1 MKPKSF
7 TFLLVSGD
15 RGNLRKVRVPFY
27 VVHLLAVFV
36 VVGGITVFA
45 AVGSY
50 GRMLWKAASYN
61 ALRRDQEQ
69 LKRQFQDLQARV
81 KDSDR
86 KISSLQSLAT
96 DVAMSYGILGAGRT
110 PFFGTNNPP
119 ESDAAYNQSV
129 EQFHFLM
136 RNATAVALSAEG
148 MTIGPGR
155 NWEDMQFTPSLWPVV
170 GPLTGTFGER
180 LDPFS
185 GEGAF
190 HAGVDI
196 SAPYGTEV
204 RVAADGIVEDVGTHT
219 GLGRA
224 ITVDHGFGI
233 ETIYGHLS
241 RYGTEP
247 GKRVK
252 RGEVIG
258 FVGDSG
264 RATGPHLHFEVHVYG
279 TPVNPLKFL
288 RSGAPGGAS
297 VTGSGD

>member
-1 MKPKSF
+1 MKPKAF

-15 RGNLRKVRVPFY
+15 RGALRKVRVPFY
-27 VVHLLAVFV
+27 VVQLLVVFV

-61 ALRRDQEQ
+61 ALRRDQER

-81 KDSDR
+81 KDSDQ

-96 DVAMSYGILGAGRT
+96 DVAMSYGILGVGRT
-110 PFFGTNNPP
+110 PFFGNNNPP
-119 ESDAAYNQSV
+119 ESDAAFNLSV
-129 EQFHFLM
+129 DQFHFLM
-136 RNATAVALSAEG
+136 KNATAVALSAEG
-148 MTIGPGR
+148 MTLGPGR

-170 GPLTGTFGER
+170 GMITGSFGER

-196 SAPYGTEV
+196 SASYGTEV
-204 RVAADGIVEDVGTHT
+204 RVAADGIVEDVGIHT

-233 ETIYGHLS
+233 ETVYGHLS
-241 RYGTEP
+241 RFGTDP

-258 FVGDSG
+258 YVGDSG

-288 RSGAPGGAS
+288 KSGATGGGS
-297 VTGSGD
+297 STGGN

>member
-1 MKPKSF
+1 MPKPF
-7 TFLLVSGD
+7 TFLLVSGES
-15 RGNLRKVRVPFY
+15 GSLRKVRIPFY
-27 VVHLLAVFV
+27 ALHLLALFA
-36 VVGGITVFA
+36 VVGGITVLA

-61 ALRRDQEQ
+61 DLRRDQAR

-81 KDSDR
+81 KDSDQ

-96 DVAMSYGILGAGRT
+96 DVAMSYGILGARSS
-110 PFFGTNNPP
+110 PFLGPSAPP
-119 ESDAAYNQSV
+119 ESEAAFNQSV

-136 RNATAVALSAEG
+136 KNATAVALSAEG
-148 MTIGPGR
+148 LTLAPGR

-170 GPLTGTFGER
+170 GELTATFGQR

-190 HAGVDI
+190 HSGLDI
-196 SAPYGTEV
+196 SAPYGTDV
-204 RVAADGIVEDVGTHT
+204 RASADGVVLDVNEHT

-233 ETIYGHLS
+233 ETVYGHLS
-241 RYGTEP
+241 GYATEP
-247 GKRVK
+247 GRRVK

-258 FVGDSG
+258 YVGDSG

-279 TPVNPLKFL
+279 TPVNPFKFL
-288 RSGAPGGAS
+288 KGSA
-297 VTGSGD
+297 SGD

>member
-7 TFLLVSGD
+7 TFLLLSGD
-15 RGNLRKVRVPFY
+15 RGTLRKVRVPFY
-27 VVHLLAVFV
+27 VVHMLAIFA

-45 AVGSY
+45 AMGSY
-50 GRMLWKAASYN
+50 GRMLWKATSYN
-61 ALRRDQEQ
+61 TLRRDQERLQ
-69 LKRQFQDLQARV
+69 RNFKDLQARV
-81 KDSDR
+81 KDSDQ

-96 DVAMSYGILGAGRT
+96 DVAMSYGILGARRT
-110 PFFGTNNPP
+110 PFFGSENPP
-119 ESDAAYNQSV
+119 ESDAAFNQSV

-136 RNATAVALSAEG
+136 KNATAVALSSEG
-148 MTIGPGR
+148 MTLGPGR

-170 GPLTGTFGER
+170 GTLTGTFGER

-204 RVAADGIVEDVGTHT
+204 RVSADGVVEDVGIHT

-233 ETIYGHLS
+233 ETVYGHLS
-241 RYGTEP
+241 RYATEP

-258 FVGDSG
+258 YVGDSG

-279 TPVNPLKFL
+279 TPVNPWRFLKS
-288 RSGAPGGAS
+288 SGTGAG
-297 VTGSGD
+297 TGSGE

>member
-1 MKPKSF
+1 MPKPF
-7 TFLLVSGD
+7 TFLLVSGES
-15 RGNLRKVRVPFY
+15 GSLRKLRIPFY
-27 VVHLLAVFV
+27 ALHLLALFA
-36 VVGGITVFA
+36 VVGGITVLA

-61 ALRRDQEQ
+61 DLRRDQAR

-81 KDSDR
+81 KDSDQ

-96 DVAMSYGILGAGRT
+96 DVAMSYGILGARSS
-110 PFFGTNNPP
+110 PFLGPSAPP
-119 ESDAAYNQSV
+119 ESEAAFNQSV

-136 RNATAVALSAEG
+136 KNATAVALSSEG
-148 MTIGPGR
+148 LTLAPGR

-170 GPLTGTFGER
+170 GELTATFGQR

-190 HAGVDI
+190 HSGLDI

-204 RVAADGIVEDVGTHT
+204 RASADGVVMDVGLRT

-233 ETIYGHLS
+233 ETVYGHLS
-241 RYGTEP
+241 GFGTEP
-247 GKRVK
+247 GRRVK

-258 FVGDSG
+258 YVGDSG

-279 TPVNPLKFL
+279 TPVNPFKFL
-288 RSGAPGGAS
+288 KGSA
-297 VTGSGD
+297 SGD

>member
-7 TFLLVSGD
+7 TFLVVSGG
-15 RGNLRKVRVPFY
+15 RGSLRKVTIPFY
-27 VVHLLAVFV
+27 VVHLLGLLV

-50 GRMLWKAASYN
+50 GRMLWKAAGYN
-61 ALRRDQEQ
+61 ELRRDQER
-69 LKRQFQDLQARV
+69 LKREFQDLQARV

-96 DVAMSYGILGAGRT
+96 DVAMSYGILGARRT
-110 PFFGTNNPP
+110 PFVGSEAPP
-119 ESDAAYNQSV
+119 ESDAAFNQSV

-136 RNATAVALSAEG
+136 RNATAVALSAQG
-148 MTIGPGR
+148 LSLVPGR

-170 GPLTGTFGER
+170 GQLTGTFGER

-190 HAGVDI
+190 HSGLDI
-196 SAPYGTEV
+196 SAPYGTDV
-204 RVAADGIVEDVGTHT
+204 RASADGVVLDVGPHT

-224 ITVDHGFGI
+224 IVVDHGFGI

-241 RYGTEP
+241 GYNTIP
-247 GKRVK
+247 GRRIK

-258 FVGDSG
+258 YVGDSG
-264 RATGPHLHFEVHVYG
+264 RASGPHLHFEVHVYG
-279 TPVNPLKFL
+279 TPVNPWKFL
-288 RSGAPGGAS
+288 KGSA
-297 VTGSGD
+297 SGD

>member
-1 MKPKSF
+1 AVIPQLHFRRTLSHRMPKPF
-7 TFLLVSGD
+7 TFLLVSGES
-15 RGNLRKVRVPFY
+15 GSLRKLRIPFY
-27 VVHLLAVFV
+27 ALHLLALFS
-36 VVGGITVFA
+36 VVGGTTVHA

-61 ALRRDQEQ
+61 DLRRDQAR

-81 KDSDR
+81 KDSDQ

-96 DVAMSYGILGAGRT
+96 DVAMSYGILGARSS
-110 PFFGTNNPP
+110 PFLGPSAPP
-119 ESDAAYNQSV
+119 ESEAAFNQSV

-136 RNATAVALSAEG
+136 KNATAVALSSEG
-148 MTIGPGR
+148 LTLAPGR

-170 GPLTGTFGER
+170 GELTATFGQR

-190 HAGVDI
+190 HSGLDI

-204 RVAADGIVEDVGTHT
+204 RASADGVVMDVGLRT

-233 ETIYGHLS
+233 ETVYGHLS
-241 RYGTEP
+241 
-247 GKRVK
+247 
-252 RGEVIG
+252 G
-258 FVGDSG
+258 F
-264 RATGPHLHFEVHVYG
+264 
-279 TPVNPLKFL
+279 
-288 RSGAPGGAS
+288 
-297 VTGSGD
+297 

>member
-1 MKPKSF
+1 MSKPF
-7 TFLLVSGD
+7 TFLLVSGET
-15 RGNLRKVRVPFY
+15 GSLRKLKVPFSALY
-27 VVHLLAVFV
+27 VLALFA

-61 ALRRDQEQ
+61 DLRRDQER

-81 KDSDR
+81 KDSDQ

-96 DVAMSYGILGAGRT
+96 DVAMSYGILGARRT
-110 PFFGTNNPP
+110 PFFSSNAPP
-119 ESDAAYNQSV
+119 ESDAAFNQSV

-136 RNATAVALSAEG
+136 KNATAVALSAEG
-148 MTIGPGR
+148 LTLAPGR

-170 GPLTGTFGER
+170 GQLTGTFGER

-190 HAGVDI
+190 HSGLDI
-196 SAPYGTEV
+196 SAPYGTDV
-204 RVAADGIVEDVGTHT
+204 RSSADGVVSDVGTHT

-233 ETIYGHLS
+233 ETVYGHLS
-241 RYGTEP
+241 GYSTEP
-247 GKRVK
+247 GRRVK

-258 FVGDSG
+258 YVGDSG
-264 RATGPHLHFEVHVYG
+264 RASGPHLHFEVHVYG
-279 TPVNPLKFL
+279 TPVNPWKFL
-288 RSGAPGGAS
+288 KGSA
-297 VTGSGD
+297 SGD

>member
-1 MKPKSF
+1 MPKPF
-7 TFLLVSGD
+7 TFLLVSGES
-15 RGNLRKVRVPFY
+15 GSLRKVRIPFY
-27 VVHLLAVFV
+27 ALHLLALFAL
-36 VVGGITVFA
+36 VGGITVLA
-45 AVGSY
+45 AMGSY

-61 ALRRDQEQ
+61 DLRRDQAQ

-81 KDSDR
+81 KDSDQ

-96 DVAMSYGILGAGRT
+96 DVAMSYGILGARST
-110 PFFGTNNPP
+110 PFLASTAPP
-119 ESDAAYNQSV
+119 ESEAAFNQSV

-136 RNATAVALSAEG
+136 KNATAVALSAQG
-148 MTIGPGR
+148 LTLTPGR
-155 NWEDMQFTPSLWPVV
+155 NWADMQFTPSLWPVV
-170 GPLTGTFGER
+170 GELTATFGQR

-190 HAGVDI
+190 HSGLDI

-204 RVAADGIVEDVGTHT
+204 RASGDGVVLDVDMHT

-233 ETIYGHLS
+233 ETVYGHLS
-241 RYGTEP
+241 GYGTET
-247 GKRVK
+247 GRRVK

-258 FVGDSG
+258 YVGDSG

-279 TPVNPLKFL
+279 APVNPFRYLKG
-288 RSGAPGGAS
+288 SA
-297 VTGSGD
+297 SGD

>member
-1 MKPKSF
+1 MSKPF
-7 TFLLVSGD
+7 TFLLVSGET
-15 RGNLRKVRVPFY
+15 GSLRKVRVPYSALY
-27 VVHLLAVFV
+27 VLALFAVI
-36 VVGGITVFA
+36 GGITVFA

-61 ALRRDQEQ
+61 DLRRDQER

-81 KDSDR
+81 KDSDQ

-96 DVAMSYGILGAGRT
+96 DVAMSYGILGARRT
-110 PFFGTNNPP
+110 PFAGSNAPP
-119 ESDAAYNQSV
+119 ESDAAFNQSV

-136 RNATAVALSAEG
+136 KNATAVALSAQG
-148 MTIGPGR
+148 LTLLPGR

-170 GPLTGTFGER
+170 GQLTGTFGER

-190 HAGVDI
+190 HSGLDI

-204 RVAADGIVEDVGTHT
+204 RSSADGVVMEVGTHA

-233 ETIYGHLS
+233 ETVYGHLS
-241 RYGTEP
+241 GYGTEP
-247 GKRVK
+247 GRRIK

-258 FVGDSG
+258 YVGDSG
-264 RATGPHLHFEVHVYG
+264 RASGPHLHFEVHVYG
-279 TPVNPLKFL
+279 TPVNPWKFL
-288 RSGAPGGAS
+288 KGGAS
-297 VTGSGD
+297 GD

>member
-1 MKPKSF
+1 
-7 TFLLVSGD
+7 
-15 RGNLRKVRVPFY
+15 VPFY
-27 VVHLLAVFV
+27 VVHLLAIFA
-36 VVGGITVFA
+36 VVGGVTVFA

-81 KDSDR
+81 KDSDQ

-96 DVAMSYGILGAGRT
+96 DVAMSYGILGARRT
-110 PFFGTNNPP
+110 PFYGTSSSP
-119 ESDAAYNQSV
+119 ESDEAFNQSV
-129 EQFHFLM
+129 EQFQFLM
-136 RNATAVALSAEG
+136 RNGTAVALSAEG
-148 MTIGPGR
+148 MTLAPGR
-155 NWEDMQFTPSLWPVV
+155 NWEDMQFSPSLWPVV
-170 GPLTGTFGER
+170 GKLTGTFGER

-190 HAGVDI
+190 HSGLDI

-204 RVAADGIVEDVGTHT
+204 RVSADGVVEDVGTHT

-233 ETIYGHLS
+233 ETVYGHLS
-241 RYGTEP
+241 QYGTEP
-247 GKRVK
+247 GRRVK

-258 FVGDSG
+258 YVGDSG
-264 RATGPHLHFEVHVYG
+264 RASGPHLHFEVHVYG
-279 TPVNPLKFL
+279 TPVNPWKFL
-288 RSGAPGGAS
+288 KSSANGE
-297 VTGSGD
+297 